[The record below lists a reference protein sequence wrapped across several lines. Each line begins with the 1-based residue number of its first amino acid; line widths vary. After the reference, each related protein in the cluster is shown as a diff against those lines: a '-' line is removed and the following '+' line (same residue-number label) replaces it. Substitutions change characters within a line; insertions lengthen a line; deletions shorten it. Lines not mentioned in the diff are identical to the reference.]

1 MLGQQEAILQC
12 QDLVNKVK
20 MQLSLQE
27 DFLCK
32 PRFEDTTLHSTNLAE
47 TSIDVERIA
56 HLAQTEALNQKI
68 EQL

>member
-1 MLGQQEAILQC
+1 V
-12 QDLVNKVK
+12 DKVK
-20 MQLSLQE
+20 MQLSMQE

-32 PRFEDTTLHSTNLAE
+32 PRFEDTTLHSTNLAD
-47 TSIDVERIA
+47 TSIDVERIT